1 MRRANTRNPATTV
14 PPRAAT
20 SRDSAPN
27 ARVETP
33 RLEMPRFSV
42 SQAPAANREPSVSTA
57 IESPGDL
64 RLLEAVAD
72 TVERLDHV
80 EAVVGLLELLAQALD
95 VAVDGAVVDI
105 DLVVVGR
112 IHQGIAALH
121 HAGALSQGVQ
131 DQELGDGEHHLL
143 ALPGAGVALR
153 VHAQQPAVQDLGVG

>member
-95 VAVDGAVVDI
+95 VAVDGAVVDV

-112 IHQGIAALH
+112 IHQRIARLH
-121 HAGALSQGVQ
+121 HAGSRGQRLQN
-131 DQELGDGEHHLL
+131 EKLGHRQHHRMVV
-143 ALPGAGVALR
+143 PVAGVTLR
-153 VHAQQPAVQDLGVG
+153 IEP